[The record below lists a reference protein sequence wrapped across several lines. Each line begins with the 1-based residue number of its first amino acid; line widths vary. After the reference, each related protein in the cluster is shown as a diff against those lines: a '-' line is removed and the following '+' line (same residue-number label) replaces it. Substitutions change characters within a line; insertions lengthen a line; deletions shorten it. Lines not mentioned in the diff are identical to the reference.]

1 MFKGRSKGGFR
12 RQGGG
17 STPQKVP
24 LNGLFSDAVWHC
36 NCAPRLPA
44 QRFQTKNGGKNHGR
58 WFYTCQQA
66 QPKRCNFFLWD
77 DEAKPREA
85 AAVLNNSRTEPGQN
99 PQTPTKPSNTTSS
112 YGLQTPYT
120 GYGSGRQD
128 PACSLQS
135 TPSKPS
141 SARQYATD
149 TQSTSATEEE
159 FYDWPASD
167 DEEVLKELEQ
177 ASSARTMP
185 PPETPRKAI
194 KTDSFT
200 TPGKRLFSEMKTGS
214 EDAWP
219 TSSDA
224 GDDVFVTPSTSSR
237 TTNGLSTSGLV
248 TPSTTADTPT
258 PRRFKDPFQSG
269 QDSELT
275 SEVLKTL
282 QKHGVIANADARA
295 ELKAVCDKHSLSA
308 GGVLRGRDISRAM
321 VNTKNEKISELQE
334 TIAALQ
340 AERETSRAMI
350 RHLRRDMEKSK
361 NQEK

>member
-1 MFKGRSKGGFR
+1 MFKGRSKGGVR
-12 RQGGG
+12 RYGGG

-24 LNGLFSDAVWHC
+24 LNGLFSDA
-36 NCAPRLPA
+36 
-44 QRFQTKNGGKNHGR
+44 
-58 WFYTCQQA
+58 QA

-85 AAVLNNSRTEPGQN
+85 ATVLNNSRTEPGQN

-112 YGLQTPYT
+112 SGLQTPYT
-120 GYGSGRQD
+120 GYGSDRQNQ
-128 PACSLQS
+128 AHSLQD

-141 SARQYATD
+141 SARQNVSD

-167 DEEVLKELEQ
+167 DEDVLKELDQ
-177 ASSARTMP
+177 ASSIRTMP
-185 PPETPRKAI
+185 PPETPRKAM

-200 TPGKRLFSEMKTGS
+200 TPAKRLFSEMKSGS
-214 EDAWP
+214 EDSWP
-219 TSSDA
+219 TSS
-224 GDDVFVTPSTSSR
+224 DDVFVTPSTSSR
-237 TTNGLSTSGLV
+237 TTNGLPTTGLV

-282 QKHGVIANADARA
+282 QKHGIITNSDARA
-295 ELKAVCDKHSLSA
+295 ELKALCDKHSLSA
-308 GGVLRGRDISRAM
+308 RSVLRGRDISRAM

-334 TIAALQ
+334 EIAALQ

-350 RHLRRDMEKSK
+350 RHMRRDMEMAK